1 MVLTLKCKVLIF
13 KTCCFIRNLRTT
25 ACMTIWG
32 YFISYLGLFLSV
44 GWIFIF
50 RLYTKVEVLWTP
62 KMRGAQCF
70 KPVPRDFDRAHIL
83 TFKFSR
89 NCFSNHVG
97 YRIWCLT
104 STTWQ
109 VNDKCIMCMRAAF
122 NFGMWG
128 RLADPLHVEFYPNR
142 FKGYADPESRKSPFS
157 IDLRYRSRT
166 ITWLY
171 TVNALL
177 VDES

>member
-1 MVLTLKCKVLIF
+1 M
-13 KTCCFIRNLRTT
+13 
-25 ACMTIWG
+25 AIWG

-97 YRIWCLT
+97 YPIWCLT

-122 NFGMWG
+122 NFGIRYMSNLIQIG
-128 RLADPLHVEFYPNR
+128 SRVMQIQKAENHHSPLTRGIAV
-142 FKGYADPESRKSPFS
+142 
-157 IDLRYRSRT
+157 
-166 ITWLY
+166 
-171 TVNALL
+171 AL
-177 VDES
+177 